1 MRFEVQFVFGE
12 AYVRT
17 DPNEEP
23 IGNLMMVDMDAADK
37 ADAIA
42 RITRRLREEGFFV
55 ADVASGGQTASVI
68 VSAAAIRYFLIREVA
83 GS

>member
-1 MRFEVQFVFGE
+1 MTFEVQFVFGE

-23 IGNLMMVDMDAADK
+23 VGNLMSVDVEAADR

-42 RITRRLREEGFFV
+42 RITRRLREDGFFT
-55 ADVASGGQTASVI
+55 ADLPRAGNNASVV
-68 VSAAAIRYFLIREVA
+68 VSASAIRYFVVRDL
-83 GS
+83 GG

>member
-1 MRFEVQFVFGE
+1 MKFELQFVFGE
-12 AYVRT
+12 TYVRT

-23 IGNLMMVDMDAADK
+23 IGNLMVVDMEAADK

-55 ADVASGGQTASVI
+55 ADLAQADRNASVV
-68 VSAAAIRYFLIREVA
+68 VSASAIRYFLIREVA
-83 GS
+83 G

>member
-1 MRFEVQFVFGE
+1 MKFELQFVFGE
-12 AYVRT
+12 TYVRT

-23 IGNLMMVDMDAADK
+23 IGNLMAVEMEAADK

-55 ADVASGGQTASVI
+55 ADVTAAGQNASVV
-68 VSAAAIRYFLIREVA
+68 VSAAAIRYFLIREVV
-83 GS
+83 G